1 MLRTAS
7 AAGVTS
13 TQRRQAGWFQ
23 HQPGSSSPPH
33 APAAVVQA
41 RVPAG
46 SRHTIHMHFPK
57 TPFHRGATV
66 LENGSLLFKIPSG
79 GAETQAHLPWGSLR
93 EHTSLQPYLH
103 QVRGPGCLPLSP
115 RGRYL
120 GASHARLRDEFQP
133 LAFAKNLCHL
143 GCQSFWILQGIFCVS
158 EGNEDY
164 GRKRETFMLRNHP
177 QHLVEMQVL
186 IG

>member
-7 AAGVTS
+7 AAGLTS
-13 TQRRQAGWFQ
+13 TQRRGA
-23 HQPGSSSPPH
+23 GSSSPPH

-41 RVPAG
+41 GAPAG
-46 SRHTIHMHFPK
+46 SRHTIHTPFPK
-57 TPFHRGATV
+57 TPLHRGATA
-66 LENGSLLFKIPSG
+66 LENGSVLLKIPSEVSG

-93 EHTSLQPYLH
+93 GHTSPQPHLH

-120 GASHARLRDEFQP
+120 GASPAQFRNEFQA

-143 GCQSFWILQGIFCVS
+143 GCQSFWILQGIFCGS

-164 GRKRETFMLRNHP
+164 GRKWETFTLRNHP
-177 QHLVEMQVL
+177 QDLVEMQVL